1 MSAHSSSNINTHDP
15 IRIEMEYSRQRA
27 LARDHVNMAQMAT
40 RLLDLSQ
47 QLDQYRDLYVRQRA
61 EMENYARARDR
72 EVDQIK
78 KNAGKDII
86 KSILPI
92 LDTMD
97 AAMLNSKDS
106 AQIKPVRDQL
116 IKILSSYG
124 FSEIQSKGKKFDPF
138 MHEAIAV
145 SPSEED
151 GVVLEEVQRG
161 YKLNNE
167 VIRTSKVIVGKR

>member
-1 MSAHSSSNINTHDP
+1 MSSHSTSSLNRHDP
-15 IRIEMEYSRQRA
+15 IGIEMEHSRQRA
-27 LARDHVNMAQMAT
+27 LARDRVIMAQMAGKF
-40 RLLDLSQ
+40 LEISQ
-47 QLDQYRDLYVRQRA
+47 QLEQYKDLYVRQRA

-72 EVDQIK
+72 EMDQIK

-106 AQIKPVRDQL
+106 TQIKPLRDQM

-138 MHEAIAV
+138 MHEVIAV

-151 GVVLEEVQRG
+151 GIVLEEVQRG